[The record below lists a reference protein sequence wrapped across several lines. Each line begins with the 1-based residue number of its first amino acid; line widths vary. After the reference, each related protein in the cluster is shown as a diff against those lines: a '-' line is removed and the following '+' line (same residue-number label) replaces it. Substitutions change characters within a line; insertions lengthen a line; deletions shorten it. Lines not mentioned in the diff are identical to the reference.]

1 MVPGME
7 IVLVRHGEPEW
18 VVDGLNIDHPPL
30 TDLGHR
36 QAALMAG
43 VLADEHFDE
52 ILASPL
58 ERARQ
63 TAAPLFDVHDRA
75 ERIEEWLSEIRGP
88 VWQGT
93 PRSIADESYAAER
106 RKASHERWHGLSDQG
121 GEPNSEFIARIRR
134 GCQQFLA
141 ERGVIQIE
149 SPLPLWKIERPQQRI
164 ALVAH
169 AGTNSA
175 IISYLLGLQPLPWE
189 WDRFVLGHTS
199 ISRLHAIELGD
210 GFTFTLRQ
218 MGNLEHLDQS
228 DRTM

>member
-1 MVPGME
+1 ME

-18 VVDGLNIDHPPL
+18 VVDGLNVDYPPL
-30 TDLGHR
+30 TELGHR

-43 VLADEHFDE
+43 SLADENFDE

-58 ERARQ
+58 IRARQ
-63 TAAPLFDVHDRA
+63 TAAPLFELHGRE
-75 ERIEEWLSEIRGP
+75 ERIDEWLSEIRGP

-93 PRSIADESYAAER
+93 PRSVAEESYAAER
-106 RKASHERWHGLSDQG
+106 RKVSHERWHGLADDG
-121 GEPNSEFIARIRR
+121 GESNRDFIDRIRL
-134 GCQQFLA
+134 GCQRFLA
-141 ERGVIQIE
+141 DRGVTQIE
-149 SPLPLWKIERPQQRI
+149 SSLPLWRVENPGRRI

-169 AGTNSA
+169 AGTNAA

-199 ISRLHAIELGD
+199 ISRVQAIELGD

-218 MGNLEHLDQS
+218 MGAVEHLDKS